1 MSKNANKTGD
11 GTGVNELESSKS
23 EKPRAALAE
32 KSQDVPTENSRDAL
46 ANVVTTPTLVNVK
59 LTRAS
64 GVPGP
69 GDLGDE
75 KIFWTAIRN
84 RTEAISFDNYSK
96 VIDTVLCRKDNL
108 SGRTCKDPSQEI
120 VFTDIGSPSIQ
131 ERRDDLL
138 DDFPSIYGVDT
149 YNLLKLTTQAFL
161 LVETG
166 IIIRR
171 SHVGADKFIQEERN
185 RYGDDSIVYRNPN
198 DPNDSNSLSFQLRRF
213 LGCDRKAP
221 YLSRIVNALVSAG
234 SSQEGS
240 PFCEGLLQNRFS
252 CPSMIELIWSFWKEQ
267 GMLVQSMN
275 AIALRF
281 QNKRG
286 PSDRD
291 PLANLE
297 IDPLRPLSTLIWGF
311 IQDEYN
317 RLTVARRAYE
327 YEHQYGLRIYGKA
340 IPDLRPADS
349 RSKFLEAFHNLLY
362 RASLFYREDADTT
375 VIADGFPLLN
385 ALREVHL
392 ELAEGAGN
400 QYSDLQ
406 WTARGEML
414 MMEWLLARPEMR
426 EFLRGRAM
434 VPYNERWMGQVDTMK
449 RLQGWPDTSITHFR
463 NLAIYGEQILLS
475 VRYGDWIDV
484 NDQEKAKT
492 WARYWRPEIQGYIHA
507 YLAATGVDLSNEIVD
522 TRRGAVRYIQPSILM
537 RERLI
542 AHGAQAGLPPASVG
556 SSLTA
561 GGVNFSASA
570 GFRRRRLNPA
580 KQD

>member
-11 GTGVNELESSKS
+11 GTGVNVLEGSRS
-23 EKPRAALAE
+23 EKPRDGLSEKPKETLSESPRDVLAE
-32 KSQDVPTENSRDAL
+32 VI
-46 ANVVTTPTLVNVK
+46 TPPSLVNVK

-64 GVPGP
+64 GVPSP
-69 GDLGDE
+69 GDLGDD

-84 RTEAISFDNYSK
+84 RTEAISFDNYAR
-96 VIDTVLCRKDNL
+96 VIDTVLCTR
-108 SGRTCKDPSQEI
+108 SGQFGKTCNGLEKELTN
-120 VFTDIGSPSIQ
+120 VGAPSIQ
-131 ERRDDLL
+131 ERRDNLL

-149 YNLLKLTTQAFL
+149 YNLLKLATQAFL
-161 LVETG
+161 LFETG
-166 IIIRR
+166 IVIRPLQPD
-171 SHVGADKFIQEERN
+171 VQPELDPFLTEEKR
-185 RYGDDSIVYRNPN
+185 RYGDNSIVYDDPQNP
-198 DPNDSNSLSFQLRRF
+198 SSLTLQLGNF
-213 LGCDRKAP
+213 LGCGGKAP
-221 YLSRIVNALVSAG
+221 YLERIVNALVSAG
-234 SSQEGS
+234 SRQEGS

-267 GMLVQSMN
+267 GMLVQTMN

-297 IDPLRPLSTLIWGF
+297 IDPLRPLSTMIWGF

-392 ELAEGAGN
+392 LLAEGAHN

-475 VRYGDWIDV
+475 VRFGDWIDV
-484 NDQEKAKT
+484 NDQERAKT

-507 YLAATGVDLSNEIVD
+507 YQAATGVDLSDEIVD
-522 TRRGAVRYIQPSILM
+522 TRRAAVRYVQPSILL

-542 AHGAQAGLPPASVG
+542 AQGEHGGLPPASAG
-556 SSLTA
+556 RSLTA

-580 KQD
+580 NQD